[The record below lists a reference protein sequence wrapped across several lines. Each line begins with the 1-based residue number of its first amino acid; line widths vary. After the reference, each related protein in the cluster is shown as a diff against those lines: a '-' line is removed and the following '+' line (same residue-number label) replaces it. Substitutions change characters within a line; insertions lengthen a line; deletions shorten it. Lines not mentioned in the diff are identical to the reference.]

1 MSYIPLE
8 GSVVSYEF
16 LDAHKEWL
24 WGVGTVTRCD
34 DRVCV
39 IKQWV
44 GATVDETMVTKLES
58 EAASSKAEA
67 KAYQERLLAI
77 RGHINSQDSRTSK
90 EERERTSQELSE
102 CLALIGKHR
111 NHSRSLLADLER
123 IKGSSVMQV
132 KCQHFA
138 PASSSITVLC
148 SSVLRVISQTTV
160 PFLLLSSEEVDSM
173 EEVIQSRNQLN
184 SELHKLRAA
193 VEAANIENDDL
204 HNQLHHL
211 AEQLKCM
218 ENVSTPIGI
227 SDGVESGSVFSEK
240 LKEHQHLDLLSA
252 WDKNAASVVT
262 DHTIT
267 FPWVDGDTLLHHK
280 PEETKSVFIAEAAF
294 ACCAPI
300 QCVTNLKMAARGKH
314 LSAEFSVSHPAT
326 LTTKEINQRLSSY
339 PFPSMHGLHE
349 DPLGAKTGLDKAIE
363 RLEHA
368 LGIPEGKHEGL
379 CFDEFME
386 NMPDTTFS
394 SDKDAYESEIGDL
407 LMLLDKLN
415 NENRSLQYTLDK
427 SAIELKKQLAASQR
441 DQDALHTEVA
451 QLRHIVAKLKDLAE
465 QQEKQLEE
473 HRLQKK
479 RAEQTRFR
487 HHLALL
493 EDPARNSEYAV
504 TIDEY
509 HRQKEAA
516 DNLQAA
522 VIVQKAKTDEMHQ
535 LLKDYELQCT
545 QATDQL
551 SELKEALAV
560 NEEEKNQNLRAIESE
575 LMDTLI
581 QLKAAEAYAQVLL
594 QVNTKQ
600 KEELTAFRQKRI
612 KALAQR
618 EASGCLPSPTSSK
631 TESAPHHPISPT
643 EITREPLYAVTLE
656 EYRDRDAAVGQLA
669 AELEEKRAEAEKLA
683 AELEEKS
690 AEAEKLAA
698 EVVEQRAEAEKLA
711 AELEEQRAEAEKLAA
726 EVAAFRA
733 KRNAALEARDADGTL
748 PVLEKAVAAD
758 EAAAQAL
765 DPRQIADGPLYA
777 VTLEELLR
785 AREEAARNVEA
796 MDDNAAALESELLDV
811 LMQSKVMKGENAA
824 LEDLCKEKDA
834 AVADLEKHDVRANNS
849 DKAKPQTT
857 SRHSKVFEGE
867 EWGTVMATKPHA
879 LHEAFVSD
887 VCAACRVGRDD
898 LSEVT
903 FALGSLMAG
912 VSVTHN
918 SDISCDDIAKLVMDY
933 HYPNVWALYAKRWT
947 PKDGLDA
954 AKDMITELQ
963 VALAAKE
970 EEAAKNA
977 AELEEQRAEA
987 EKLAA
992 EVVEQ
997 RAEAEKLAAELVEQR
1012 AEAEK
1017 LAAEVAAFRAKRNAA
1032 LEARDADG
1040 TLPVLEKAVAA
1051 DEAAAQALDPRQI
1064 ADGPLY
1070 AVTLEEYRDRDAAVG
1085 QLAAELEEQRAE
1097 AEKLAAELV
1106 EQRAEAGKLAAE
1118 VAAFCAKRN
1127 AALEARDA
1135 DGTLPVLE
1143 KAVAPDEAAAQALDP
1158 RHIADGPLYAVTLEE
1173 YRDRDA
1179 AVGQLAAEL
1188 EEQRA
1193 EAEKLAAELEE
1204 QRAEAGKLA
1213 AELEEKRAEAEKL
1226 AAELEEK
1233 RAEAEKLAAELEEK
1247 RAEAEKL
1254 AAEVV
1259 EKRAEAEKLA
1269 AELEEQRAE
1278 AEKLAAELE
1287 EKRAE
1292 AEKLAAELEEKRAEA
1307 EKLAAE
1313 LEEQRAEAEKLAAE
1327 VVEQRA
1333 EAEKLAAELEEQ
1345 RAEAEKLAAEVAAFR
1360 AKRNAAL
1367 EARDADGTLPVLE
1380 KAVAADEAAAQALD
1394 PRQIADGP
1402 LYAVTLEEYRD
1413 RDAAVGQLAAELEEQ
1428 RAEAEK
1434 LAAELEEQRAEAE
1447 KLAAE
1452 LEEQRAEAE
1461 KLAAEVVEQR
1471 AEAEKLAAEV
1481 AAFRAKRNAAL
1492 EARDADGTLP
1502 VLEKAVAADEAA
1514 AQALDPR
1521 QIADGPL
1528 YAVTLEELLRAREE
1542 AA

>member
-24 WGVGTVTRCD
+24 WAVGTVTRCD

-77 RGHINSQDSRTSK
+77 RGNINSQDSRTSK

-204 HNQLHHL
+204 HNQLRHL

-300 QCVTNLKMAARGKH
+300 QCVSNLKMAARGKH

-473 HRLQKK
+473 HRLQKQ

-509 HRQKEAA
+509 RRQKEAA

-522 VIVQKAKTDEMHQ
+522 VIEQKAKTDEMHQ

-560 NEEEKNQNLRAIESE
+560 KKEETNQNLRAIESE

-581 QLKAAEAYAQVLL
+581 QLKAAEAYAQVIL
-594 QVNTKQ
+594 QLNTKQ

-618 EASGCLPSPTSSK
+618 EASGCLPSSASSK
-631 TESAPHHPISPT
+631 ITESAQHHPISPA

-656 EYRDRDAAVGQLA
+656 EYRDRDAAVG
-669 AELEEKRAEAEKLA
+669 
-683 AELEEKS
+683 
-690 AEAEKLAA
+690 
-698 EVVEQRAEAEKLA
+698 
-711 AELEEQRAEAEKLAA
+711 
-726 EVAAFRA
+726 
-733 KRNAALEARDADGTL
+733 
-748 PVLEKAVAAD
+748 
-758 EAAAQAL
+758 
-765 DPRQIADGPLYA
+765 
-777 VTLEELLR
+777 
-785 AREEAARNVEA
+785 
-796 MDDNAAALESELLDV
+796 
-811 LMQSKVMKGENAA
+811 
-824 LEDLCKEKDA
+824 
-834 AVADLEKHDVRANNS
+834 
-849 DKAKPQTT
+849 
-857 SRHSKVFEGE
+857 
-867 EWGTVMATKPHA
+867 
-879 LHEAFVSD
+879 
-887 VCAACRVGRDD
+887 
-898 LSEVT
+898 
-903 FALGSLMAG
+903 
-912 VSVTHN
+912 
-918 SDISCDDIAKLVMDY
+918 
-933 HYPNVWALYAKRWT
+933 
-947 PKDGLDA
+947 
-954 AKDMITELQ
+954 
-963 VALAAKE
+963 
-970 EEAAKNA
+970 
-977 AELEEQRAEA
+977 
-987 EKLAA
+987 
-992 EVVEQ
+992 
-997 RAEAEKLAAELVEQR
+997 
-1012 AEAEK
+1012 
-1017 LAAEVAAFRAKRNAA
+1017 
-1032 LEARDADG
+1032 
-1040 TLPVLEKAVAA
+1040 
-1051 DEAAAQALDPRQI
+1051 
-1064 ADGPLY
+1064 
-1070 AVTLEEYRDRDAAVG
+1070 
-1085 QLAAELEEQRAE
+1085 
-1097 AEKLAAELV
+1097 
-1106 EQRAEAGKLAAE
+1106 
-1118 VAAFCAKRN
+1118 
-1127 AALEARDA
+1127 
-1135 DGTLPVLE
+1135 
-1143 KAVAPDEAAAQALDP
+1143 
-1158 RHIADGPLYAVTLEE
+1158 
-1173 YRDRDA
+1173 
-1179 AVGQLAAEL
+1179 
-1188 EEQRA
+1188 
-1193 EAEKLAAELEE
+1193 
-1204 QRAEAGKLA
+1204 
-1213 AELEEKRAEAEKL
+1213 
-1226 AAELEEK
+1226 
-1233 RAEAEKLAAELEEK
+1233 
-1247 RAEAEKL
+1247 
-1254 AAEVV
+1254 
-1259 EKRAEAEKLA
+1259 
-1269 AELEEQRAE
+1269 
-1278 AEKLAAELE
+1278 
-1287 EKRAE
+1287 
-1292 AEKLAAELEEKRAEA
+1292 
-1307 EKLAAE
+1307 
-1313 LEEQRAEAEKLAAE
+1313 
-1327 VVEQRA
+1327 
-1333 EAEKLAAELEEQ
+1333 
-1345 RAEAEKLAAEVAAFR
+1345 
-1360 AKRNAAL
+1360 
-1367 EARDADGTLPVLE
+1367 
-1380 KAVAADEAAAQALD
+1380 
-1394 PRQIADGP
+1394 
-1402 LYAVTLEEYRD
+1402 
-1413 RDAAVGQLAAELEEQ
+1413 
-1428 RAEAEK
+1428 
-1434 LAAELEEQRAEAE
+1434 
-1447 KLAAE
+1447 
-1452 LEEQRAEAE
+1452 
-1461 KLAAEVVEQR
+1461 
-1471 AEAEKLAAEV
+1471 
-1481 AAFRAKRNAAL
+1481 
-1492 EARDADGTLP
+1492 
-1502 VLEKAVAADEAA
+1502 
-1514 AQALDPR
+1514 
-1521 QIADGPL
+1521 
-1528 YAVTLEELLRAREE
+1528 
-1542 AA
+1542 

>member
-1 MSYIPLE
+1 MDYHYPNVWALYAKRWTPKD
-8 GSVVSYEF
+8 G
-16 LDAHKEWL
+16 LDAAKDMITELQVALAAKE
-24 WGVGTVTRCD
+24 
-34 DRVCV
+34 
-39 IKQWV
+39 
-44 GATVDETMVTKLES
+44 E
-58 EAASSKAEA
+58 EAA
-67 KAYQERLLAI
+67 
-77 RGHINSQDSRTSK
+77 
-90 EERERTSQELSE
+90 
-102 CLALIGKHR
+102 
-111 NHSRSLLADLER
+111 
-123 IKGSSVMQV
+123 
-132 KCQHFA
+132 
-138 PASSSITVLC
+138 
-148 SSVLRVISQTTV
+148 
-160 PFLLLSSEEVDSM
+160 
-173 EEVIQSRNQLN
+173 
-184 SELHKLRAA
+184 
-193 VEAANIENDDL
+193 
-204 HNQLHHL
+204 
-211 AEQLKCM
+211 
-218 ENVSTPIGI
+218 
-227 SDGVESGSVFSEK
+227 
-240 LKEHQHLDLLSA
+240 
-252 WDKNAASVVT
+252 KNAAE
-262 DHTIT
+262 
-267 FPWVDGDTLLHHK
+267 L
-280 PEETKSVFIAEAAF
+280 EEQRAEAE
-294 ACCAPI
+294 
-300 QCVTNLKMAARGKH
+300 K
-314 LSAEFSVSHPAT
+314 
-326 LTTKEINQRLSSY
+326 
-339 PFPSMHGLHE
+339 
-349 DPLGAKTGLDKAIE
+349 
-363 RLEHA
+363 
-368 LGIPEGKHEGL
+368 
-379 CFDEFME
+379 
-386 NMPDTTFS
+386 
-394 SDKDAYESEIGDL
+394 
-407 LMLLDKLN
+407 
-415 NENRSLQYTLDK
+415 
-427 SAIELKKQLAASQR
+427 LAAELVEQR
-441 DQDALHTEVA
+441 AEA
-451 QLRHIVAKLKDLAE
+451 EKLAAELVEQRAEAEKLAAELVE
-465 QQEKQLEE
+465 QRAEAEKLAAELVEQRAEAEKLAAELEE
-473 HRLQKK
+473 K
-479 RAEQTRFR
+479 RAEAEKLAAELEEQRAEAEKLAAELEEQRAEAEKLAAELEEQRAEAEKLAAELVEQRAEAEKLAAEVAAFR
-487 HHLALL
+487 AKRNAALEARDADGTLPVL
-493 EDPARNSEYAV
+493 EKAV
-504 TIDEY
+504 AAD
-509 HRQKEAA
+509 EAA
-516 DNLQAA
+516 AQAL
-522 VIVQKAKTDEMHQ
+522 DP
-535 LLKDYELQCT
+535 
-545 QATDQL
+545 
-551 SELKEALAV
+551 
-560 NEEEKNQNLRAIESE
+560 
-575 LMDTLI
+575 
-581 QLKAAEAYAQVLL
+581 
-594 QVNTKQ
+594 
-600 KEELTAFRQKRI
+600 RQI
-612 KALAQR
+612 AD
-618 EASGCLPSPTSSK
+618 G
-631 TESAPHHPISPT
+631 
-643 EITREPLYAVTLE
+643 PLYAVTLE

-669 AELEEKRAEAEKLA
+669 AELEEQRAEAEKLA
-683 AELEEKS
+683 AEL
-690 AEAEKLAA
+690 
-698 EVVEQRAEAEKLA
+698 VEQRAEAEKLA
-711 AELEEQRAEAEKLAA
+711 AELEEKRAEAEKLAAEVVEKRAEAEKLAAELEEQRAEAEKLAAELVEQRAEAEKLAAEVVEQRAEAEKLAA

-777 VTLEELLR
+777 VTLEELLQ

-811 LMQSKVMKGENAA
+811 LMQLKVMKGENAA

-997 RAEAEKLAAELVEQR
+997 RAEAEKLAAEVEEQRAEAEKLAAELEEQRAEAEKLAAELVEQR

-1106 EQRAEAGKLAAE
+1106 EQRAEA
-1118 VAAFCAKRN
+1118 
-1127 AALEARDA
+1127 
-1135 DGTLPVLE
+1135 E
-1143 KAVAPDEAAAQALDP
+1143 K
-1158 RHIADGPLYAVTLEE
+1158 
-1173 YRDRDA
+1173 
-1179 AVGQLAAEL
+1179 LAAEL

-1193 EAEKLAAELEE
+1193 EAEKLAAEL
-1204 QRAEAGKLA
+1204 
-1213 AELEEKRAEAEKL
+1213 
-1226 AAELEEK
+1226 
-1233 RAEAEKLAAELEEK
+1233 
-1247 RAEAEKL
+1247 
-1254 AAEVV
+1254 V
-1259 EKRAEAEKLA
+1259 
-1269 AELEEQRAE
+1269 EQRAE

-1292 AEKLAAELEEKRAEA
+1292 AEKLAAEL
-1307 EKLAAE
+1307 
-1313 LEEQRAEAEKLAAE
+1313 
-1327 VVEQRA
+1327 VEQRA

-1345 RAEAEKLAAEVAAFR
+1345 RAEAEKLAAELVEQRAEAEKLAAELVEQRAEAEKLAAEVAAFR
-1360 AKRNAAL
+1360 AKRDAAL
-1367 EARDADGTLPVLE
+1367 EALDADGTLPVLE

-1434 LAAELEEQRAEAE
+1434 LAAELVEQRAEAEKLAAELEEKRAEAEKLAAELVEQRAEAE

-1461 KLAAEVVEQR
+1461 KLAAELVEQR
-1471 AEAEKLAAEV
+1471 AEAEKLAAEVAAFRAKRNVALEARDADGTLPVLEKAVAADEAAAQALDPRHIADGPLYAVTLEEYRDRDAAVGQLAAELEEQRAEAEKLAAELEEQRAEAGKLAAEV

-1528 YAVTLEELLRAREE
+1528 YAVTLEELLQAREE
-1542 AA
+1542 AARNVEAMDDNAAALESELLDVLMQLKVMKGENAALEDLCKEKDAAVADLEKHDVRAKKGDKASRVKVRCTTHRGCSAPPYCRKA